1 VTIAVEESVAGG
13 GTTGDTSTLTSW
25 TPASNELIL
34 LFVAMRDESITPT
47 AAGNGITFS
56 QIHKVNNVQNL
67 GALTVFRGLDASP
80 STGQIT
86 VTHTGNTDTVSCIAT
101 RFSGI
106 DTSGSNGSGAIG
118 NTATDTGPDPDDDD
132 MLIGYSRAAT
142 ISDPPASG
150 ETTILINQ
158 EFGSDGAKINCHVWY
173 QTGAT
178 GSVQLGEAANLSAD
192 NDHVE
197 SAIEVKAATG
207 AFTQA
212 IAGTQTSSGILT
224 RLTSIIQAGTQTS
237 SGLLTA
243 IKTTLASISG
253 TQTSSGILTR
263 LTSTIQ
269 TGTQTSSGTLTT
281 TQQAIPI
288 IALTLP
294 ARSTALTLPARST
307 ALTLPARSAALTL
320 PARSTALTLPA
331 RSAALT
337 LPARG

>member
-1 VTIAVEESVAGG
+1 
-13 GTTGDTSTLTSW
+13 
-25 TPASNELIL
+25 
-34 LFVAMRDESITPT
+34 MRDESITPT

-132 MLIGYSRAAT
+132 MLI
-142 ISDPPASG
+142 DPPASG

-158 EFGSDGAKINCHVWY
+158 EFGSGGAKINCHVWY

>member
-132 MLIGYSRAAT
+132 MLIRQRRRKNKLPCLVSNRSHRQRTTRRSRQPQRRQRSCR
-142 ISDPPASG
+142 ISNRSKSSNRSIHPGHSRNSNIQRHPNKV
-150 ETTILINQ
+150 NQ
-158 EFGSDGAKINCHVWY
+158 YH
-173 QTGAT
+173 
-178 GSVQLGEAANLSAD
+178 
-192 NDHVE
+192 
-197 SAIEVKAATG
+197 
-207 AFTQA
+207 
-212 IAGTQTSSGILT
+212 SSRNSNIQWPT
-224 RLTSIIQAGTQTS
+224 HRHKNNISIY
-237 SGLLTA
+237 
-243 IKTTLASISG
+243 
-253 TQTSSGILTR
+253 
-263 LTSTIQ
+263 
-269 TGTQTSSGTLTT
+269 
-281 TQQAIPI
+281 
-288 IALTLP
+288 
-294 ARSTALTLPARST
+294 
-307 ALTLPARSAALTL
+307 
-320 PARSTALTLPA
+320 
-331 RSAALT
+331 
-337 LPARG
+337 

>member
-1 VTIAVEESVAGG
+1 MTIAVEESVAGG

-56 QIHKVNNVQNL
+56 QIHKVNNVQNV

-132 MLIGYSRAAT
+132 MLISVTIDAADNFAVGSGYSRAAT

-158 EFGSDGAKINCHVWY
+158 EFGSGGNRINCHVWY

-212 IAGTQTSSGILT
+212 IAGTLT
-224 RLTSIIQAGTQTS
+224 TAGTQVKQ
-237 SGLLTA
+237 TA
-243 IKTTLASISG
+243 AS
-253 TQTSSGILTR
+253 R
-263 LTSTIQ
+263 A
-269 TGTQTSSGTLTT
+269 GTLTT
-281 TQQAIPI
+281 AGAIASTKTFVQALAGTLTTAGAQLKQTIKA
-288 IALTLP
+288 IAGTLTTAGILSTLQPTTATITLTLTT
-294 ARSTALTLPARST
+294 RSTALTLPVRSQT
-307 ALTLPARSAALTL
+307 LTLNTL
-320 PARSTALTLPA
+320 
-331 RSAALT
+331 
-337 LPARG
+337 